1 MMRPIFSYLLVGLV
15 VGSPVWAESPAE
27 RIRDLY
33 QSVPY
38 ERVRASPQ
46 VDILAHIEVMRER
59 RHSEEDGFAVPD
71 LDMETVLRENDGDDV
86 LMNPGVLE
94 AIARMPPERAAQV
107 LRMIEDRRSGL
118 DPLQDVP
125 ALSLS
130 EDPDAPE
137 SLSLRGWQLDRDAS
151 GAPFLQNG
159 QDAASRI
166 MLVPSM
172 VLANFGRVLSIQDD
186 DEGFR
191 VTLESG
197 DVLEGEVAQTTPAPD
212 LAGAVQIAYAAV
224 PGLSE
229 GAETV
234 RPKARPVPPDA
245 GEVSASV
252 SAVPPVSSLRPKPR
266 PAGLGGET

>member
-1 MMRPIFSYLLVGLV
+1 
-15 VGSPVWAESPAE
+15 
-27 RIRDLY
+27 
-33 QSVPY
+33 
-38 ERVRASPQ
+38 
-46 VDILAHIEVMRER
+46 
-59 RHSEEDGFAVPD
+59 
-71 LDMETVLRENDGDDV
+71 
-86 LMNPGVLE
+86 
-94 AIARMPPERAAQV
+94 
-107 LRMIEDRRSGL
+107 MIEDRRSGL

-137 SLSLRGWQLDRDAS
+137 SLSLRGWQLDRDES
-151 GAPFLQNG
+151 GAPFIQNG

-197 DVLEGEVAQTTPAPD
+197 DVLEGEVAQATPAPD
-212 LAGAVQIAYAAV
+212 LAGDVQIADAAV

-234 RPKARPVPPDA
+234 RPKARPVTPDA
-245 GEVSASV
+245 GEVSDSV
-252 SAVPPVSSLRPKPR
+252 SAVPPVSSVRPKPR